1 MHSSESS
8 PQVEPVPL
16 PGSSGEQ
23 CITKRSQRRKKNRR
37 NRKEAGTR
45 IKEALAHLRDR
56 RTLRERER
64 EIFYICFRKKNCF
77 CLGCI
82 IQYSEN
88 TDRFCLQKQ
97 KCFIIRGL
105 SADSKTPIVSR
116 TVSCFCQISF
126 FCYSWCQNFQQKDAG
141 PRVVF

>member
-1 MHSSESS
+1 MCTALRVHRRSSRHRCQGAPENSAS
-8 PQVEPVPL
+8 
-16 PGSSGEQ
+16 
-23 CITKRSQRRKKNRR
+23 RKIRKGKKEKQKKQ
-37 NRKEAGTR
+37 KEAGTR

-64 EIFYICFRKKNCF
+64 ERFSTSVLGKKPF

-105 SADSKTPIVSR
+105 FLSADSKTPIVSR
-116 TVSCFCQISF
+116 TVSCFCQTSL
-126 FCYSWCQNFQQKDAG
+126 FCYSWCQNFRQKI
-141 PRVVF
+141 

>member
-1 MHSSESS
+1 MHSSEGS
-8 PQVEPVPL
+8 PEVEPVPL

-23 CITKRSQRRKKNRR
+23 RITKDQKRKK
-37 NRKEAGTR
+37 RKAEETERSRDEDQGSARTPTR
-45 IKEALAHLRDR
+45 PEDAA
-56 RTLRERER
+56 RERER
-64 EIFYICFRKKNCF
+64 ERFSTSVLGKKSF

-105 SADSKTPIVSR
+105 FLSADSKTPIVSR
-116 TVSCFCQISF
+116 TVSCFCQTSF
-126 FCYSWCQNFQQKDAG
+126 FCYSWCQNFRQKI
-141 PRVVF
+141 

>member
-1 MHSSESS
+1 MCTALRVHRRSSRYRCQGAPENSAS
-8 PQVEPVPL
+8 
-16 PGSSGEQ
+16 
-23 CITKRSQRRKKNRR
+23 RKIRKGKKEKQKKQ
-37 NRKEAGTR
+37 KEAGTR

-64 EIFYICFRKKNCF
+64 ERFSTSVLGKKPF

-105 SADSKTPIVSR
+105 FLSADSKNSDSKSYCKLLLPDI
-116 TVSCFCQISF
+116 F
-126 FCYSWCQNFQQKDAG
+126 FLLQLVPKFPAENLKF
-141 PRVVF
+141 